1 MPGDL
6 NLFSSFDKRLWEKN
20 MGRPGVGWSEP
31 HRRWSPRRR
40 PGATFVSPLASSPR
54 RWLSRWAGAGLYQHD
69 DVEEHKETRKSPC
82 AAFQGE
88 AAASHRGHCKKTTQ
102 VFSFVEKMKICV
114 FFWWWSSH
122 QNGESGQSMWRN
134 FLWAFFHQVATIMAE
149 CHICRIYIV
158 NIVTPIITSHYQ
170 IHFTLNKQPLSFI
183 KIIVIGIN
191 TLWLCNCI
199 VNKYHKGSF
208 KEKQWQRKKKIGLK

>member
-6 NLFSSFDKRLWEKN
+6 NLFLVLTRDCEKKTWADRELVEVNPIEGEVLVVDRVQRSSHHSRLHL
-20 MGRPGVGWSEP
+20 GGCC
-31 HRRWSPRRR
+31 
-40 PGATFVSPLASSPR
+40 
-54 RWLSRWAGAGLYQHD
+54 HD
-69 DVEEHKETRKSPC
+69 VWRFISAWWCRGTKETRKSPC

-158 NIVTPIITSHYQ
+158 NIVTPIITNHYQ

-183 KIIVIGIN
+183 KIIV
-191 TLWLCNCI
+191 
-199 VNKYHKGSF
+199 
-208 KEKQWQRKKKIGLK
+208 KE